1 MKNFVF
7 GYARVST
14 EQQNLDRQ
22 IAAFKAM
29 GATDRDIITDKESGK
44 DLDRKGYQELK
55 NVLLRPGDT
64 LVVKS
69 LDRLSRNKYDIHNE
83 LRYFKENNMF
93 INDAFAQTVGVAATG
108 STMGVLVQLLL
119 IFIIFYFILIRPQ
132 QKKIRAHETMLNA
145 IKKGDKIITGGGICA
160 IVEKVNE
167 DKLDVKI
174 AEGVTVTVY
183 RATVRD
189 VIDEKVV
196 LPTAKAEKTS
206 KNKKK

>member
-1 MKNFVF
+1 
-7 GYARVST
+7 
-14 EQQNLDRQ
+14 
-22 IAAFKAM
+22 
-29 GATDRDIITDKESGK
+29 
-44 DLDRKGYQELK
+44 
-55 NVLLRPGDT
+55 
-64 LVVKS
+64 
-69 LDRLSRNKYDIHNE
+69 
-83 LRYFKENNMF
+83 MF
-93 INDAFAQTVGVAATG
+93 INDAFAQTAGVAATG
-108 STMGVLVQLLL
+108 STLGVLVQLLL